1 MDEKDK
7 TSATTKTADAQAA
20 ADPQAAPDPQAELFK
35 AVERGNASRVD
46 ALLAEHPELLPARNA
61 RGDSLLIAATYQ
73 GRLPVLD
80 VLLKR
85 GAEAT
90 LHEAAA
96 AGLADRAR
104 AHLDARPADVAAYSH
119 DGFTPLHLAAF
130 FGHEELARLFLDRGA
145 DVNARSQ
152 NDTFA
157 PSNTPLH
164 AAAANRQVDVAA
176 LLLERGADI
185 NARDGRGFTP
195 LALAANS
202 KSDLLMLML
211 LERGA
216 RSD

>member
-1 MDEKDK
+1 MSDQE
-7 TSATTKTADAQAA
+7 QN
-20 ADPQAAPDPQAELFK
+20 PEAELFA
-35 AVERGNASRVD
+35 AVDRGDAARVD
-46 ALLAEHPELLPARNA
+46 ALLAAHPELLPARNA

-73 GRLPVLD
+73 GRRAVLD
-80 VLLKR
+80 VLLRR

-96 AGLADRAR
+96 AGLEELARAR
-104 AHLDARPADVAAYSH
+104 LDTCPSDVTTYSH

-130 FGHEELARLFLDRGA
+130 FGHRDLVRLFLDRGA
-145 DVNARSQ
+145 DVNARSR
-152 NDTFA
+152 NETFA
-157 PSNTPLH
+157 RSNTPLH
-164 AAAANRQVDVAA
+164 AAAANSRVDVAE
-176 LLLERGADI
+176 LLLERGADV
-185 NARDGRGFTP
+185 NARDGHGFTP

>member
-1 MDEKDK
+1 MSENDT
-7 TSATTKTADAQAA
+7 TSTTTDGH
-20 ADPQAAPDPQAELFK
+20 APAVDPQAELFV
-35 AVERGNASRVD
+35 AVERGDAGRVD
-46 ALLAEHPELLPARNA
+46 ALLADHPELLPITNA

-73 GRLPVLD
+73 GRRGVLD
-80 VLLKR
+80 VLLRR
-85 GAEAT
+85 GAHAT

-96 AGLADRAR
+96 AGLADQARAR
-104 AHLDARPADVAAYSH
+104 LDARPMDVAAYSH

-130 FGHEELARLFLDRGA
+130 FGHQELARLFLDRGA
-145 DVNARSQ
+145 DVNARSR

-176 LLLERGADI
+176 LLLERGADV

>member
-1 MDEKDK
+1 MSDHD
-7 TSATTKTADAQAA
+7 TAPGD
-20 ADPQAAPDPQAELFK
+20 LFK
-35 AVERGNASRVD
+35 AIERGDAARVD
-46 ALLAEHPELLPARNA
+46 ALLEAHPDLLPVRNE
-61 RGDSLLIAATYQ
+61 RGDSPLLAAAYS
-73 GRLPVLD
+73 GKRGVLD
-80 VLLKR
+80 VLLRR

-96 AGLADRAR
+96 AGLGDRAR
-104 AHLDARPADVAAYSH
+104 ARLEAAPGDVAAYSH

-130 FGHEELARLFLDRGA
+130 FGHQELARLFLDRGA
-145 DVNARSQ
+145 DVNARSK
-152 NDTFA
+152 NTTFA
-157 PSNTPLH
+157 PDNTPLH

-176 LLLERGADI
+176 LLLERGADV
-185 NARDGRGFTP
+185 NAKDGHGFTP